1 MKVIQAVL
9 VIFLIGSIQVLCQGQ
24 QLEVKSGKFRTL
36 DKTIIMG
43 ETGYL
48 SVPENRLN
56 PNAKT
61 IRIKFVRLKSLSQNP
76 KEPVVYLEGGGSA
89 STWQAESPKDL
100 TDWLP
105 ILKVSDVIF
114 VDQRGTTDKELVYI
128 WDGNYPEDFLVA
140 ETAAGL
146 HYQKLCEEAL
156 QNFQKKGIDVSG
168 YNIVEHAK
176 DIMELTRA
184 LQINRYS
191 IFGFSFGSHIGLALT
206 KLFPDQI
213 ANAIFV
219 GADGLDQSF
228 NYPHYLDDQLKK
240 ISAMVRQDSSIH
252 SSIPDLN
259 DLLKKVLTKLNTNPV
274 LLTVKHPVTGKAMTI
289 TVGTF
294 GLALILRLEID
305 DTSDIP
311 AIPRLL
317 YTIDKGDYSMLTWFV
332 QKRLAFAYAVPGNG
346 INQALA
352 SGVSDER
359 LVAIEKQAAESLFG
373 NVVNYP
379 FYHARKVWPTQLIK
393 FDTLTSIPV
402 SVRTLFVTGSL
413 DCRTPVQ
420 QVNEIMK
427 GYSQATHL
435 VVENAGHEQA
445 MWDTEIFDE
454 AIPQFLLGKEV
465 SGVKAFYK
473 EIKFVP
479 LTGSDSGHP
488 SIK

>member
-1 MKVIQAVL
+1 MKAILTVL
-9 VIFLIGSIQVLCQGQ
+9 ILFLFGNIPAFCQSQNLQV
-24 QLEVKSGKFRTL
+24 KPGKFRLL

-48 SVPENRLN
+48 TVPENRLN
-56 PNAKT
+56 PNARSIK
-61 IRIKFVRLKSLSQNP
+61 IKFVRLKSLSQNP

-114 VDQRGTTDKELVYI
+114 VDQRGTTDKDLVYI
-128 WDGNYPEDFLVA
+128 WDGNYPKDFLVS
-140 ETAAGL
+140 ETAAGS
-146 HYQKLCEEAL
+146 HYQKICQEAL
-156 QNFQKKGIDVSG
+156 TNFQKKDIDVSG
-168 YNIVEHAK
+168 YNIIEHAK

-184 LQINRYS
+184 LQIERYS
-191 IFGFSFGSHIGLALT
+191 IFGFSFGSHIGMTLT
-206 KLFPDQI
+206 QLFPDQI
-213 ANAIFV
+213 AHAIFV

-228 NYPHYLDDQLKK
+228 NYPHYLDDQMKK
-240 ISAMVRQDSSIH
+240 ISAMVRQDSSIQ
-252 SSIPDLN
+252 SSVPDLH
-259 DLLKKVLTKLNTNPV
+259 DLSKKVLTRLSTNPV
-274 LLTVKHPVTGKAMTI
+274 LLEVKHPVTNKSMTVA
-289 TVGTF
+289 VGAF
-294 GLALILRLEID
+294 GLALILRLDID
-305 DTSDIP
+305 DTNDIP

-346 INQALA
+346 IHQALA
-352 SGVSDER
+352 SGVSAER
-359 LVAIEKQAAESLFG
+359 LAAIEKQAAESLFG

-379 FYHARKVWPTQLIK
+379 FYDARKVWATQAIK
-393 FDTLTSIPV
+393 LDTFTTTPV

-420 QVNEIMK
+420 QVEEIIK

-454 AIPQFLLGKEV
+454 AIPQFLMGKDV

-473 EIKFVP
+473 DIKFIP
-479 LTGSDSGHP
+479 LTGIHSGHP